1 MWEWKRLREAGKQT
15 ETKKTGLLI
24 FGTLPPTGGKLKSVT
39 LHQVTAG
46 WVRDEQ
52 SAEDDTGQS
61 ILGGLHQIVDVDVDI
76 IVIFDVVHRGF
87 SRDLEDD
94 QARPL

>member
-1 MWEWKRLREAGKQT
+1 MGGQKT
-15 ETKKTGLLI
+15 NKKTGLLI
-24 FGTLPPTGGKLKSVT
+24 FGTLPPTEGKLKSIT
-39 LHQVTAG
+39 FEQVTAG

-61 ILGGLHQIVDVDVDI
+61 ILGGLHQIVDMDVDI